1 MNTLI
6 TKIALKGI
14 LGVLVFSLF
23 VPNTQA
29 FFGEPYVFIT
39 PVARI
44 NKAYNPKVLT
54 TGSNRVIGSFTVTT
68 SETLT
73 IKNSTF
79 QIKSNTKSIGK
90 YLTNVRVISPKRAAY
105 SVVMNADG
113 KGTVTDIVTLAPG
126 TYTFNIVADV
136 KKGIPAKTKF
146 QVFLEGSTIKMGTKI
161 KIPFRIP
168 EGRTL
173 PLQNIVVG

>member
-1 MNTLI
+1 MNRTI
-6 TKIALKGI
+6 AKIAQSGVM
-14 LGVLVFSLF
+14 GVLIFSLF
-23 VPNTQA
+23 VPHTQA
-29 FFGEPYVFIT
+29 FSSTPFVFIT

-44 NKAYNPKVLT
+44 NKAYNPKVLP

-79 QIKSNTKSIGK
+79 QIKSNTKSVGK
-90 YLTNVRVISPKRAAY
+90 YLTNVRVMSPKGAAY
-105 SVVMNADG
+105 RVVMNADG
-113 KGTVTDIVTLAPG
+113 KGTVADIVTLAPG

-136 KKGIPAKTKF
+136 KKGIPAKTKL

-161 KIPFRIP
+161 KVPFRIP